1 MSFLDLFRRKHEDEA
16 SRLARLAKT
25 GRMADGTVLDVKPDG
40 GGHVTHIF
48 YRYNIAGVD
57 YESSQEL
64 NAEQRAREGD
74 YAAGSS
80 IIIRYD
86 PRQPGNSIVV

>member
-1 MSFLDLFRRKHEDEA
+1 MSFLDLFRRKHEDET
-16 SRLARLAKT
+16 SRLARLAKN
-25 GRMADGTVLDVKPDG
+25 GRMADGGVLDVKCDYS
-40 GGHVTHIF
+40 GHVTHIF

-64 NAEQRAREGD
+64 NAEQRAREAD
-74 YAAGSS
+74 YAAGCS
-80 IIIRYD
+80 ITIRYD